1 MWLVYVGHL
10 GREEL
15 PKIYAPCI
23 GFMLGLAS
31 LASTELGFIR
41 LCSLRS
47 LRSGHAGSKS
57 R

>member
-41 LCSLRS
+41 LRSLRS